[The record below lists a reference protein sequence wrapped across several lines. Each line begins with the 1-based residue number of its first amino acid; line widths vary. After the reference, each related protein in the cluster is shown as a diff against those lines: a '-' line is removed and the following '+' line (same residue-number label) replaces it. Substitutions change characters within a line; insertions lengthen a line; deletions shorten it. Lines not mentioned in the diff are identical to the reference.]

1 MSLGHLGRG
10 VPQGGRR
17 RFCPS
22 QGSRDRVPGADPE
35 VHRVEPTQPVEEEAP
50 RATEGNGERPAQE
63 EVKTV
68 PSQGVKYSEQRR
80 RPDVIANTSANARFQ
95 ALGPFWE
102 CLHVEA
108 FLGPVRMIAV
118 VDSGATVT
126 TVTESVIMQA
136 GLREKETAHRRQFL
150 QYAKSR

>member
-1 MSLGHLGRG
+1 M
-10 VPQGGRR
+10 
-17 RFCPS
+17 
-22 QGSRDRVPGADPE
+22 
-35 VHRVEPTQPVEEEAP
+35 VEKPTRPVEEEAP
-50 RATEGNGERPAQE
+50 RASVEDGERPAQG
-63 EVKTV
+63 EVRIV

-136 GLREKETAHRRQFL
+136 GLRENIQDAPGLRFNNPDGHVGTRL
-150 QYAKSR
+150 LVS